1 MQQNPLLAAALAA
14 VLIPPGTAL
23 AEDPDVLREIV
34 ITATPIAEGLATT
47 SQAVGVL
54 AGDELLLKLE
64 PTLGETVAGEP
75 GVHST
80 YFGPGSSRPV
90 IRGLG
95 GDRVQ
100 VLTDGLPTLDVSGLS
115 EDHAIAIDPA
125 LSEQV
130 EIIRGPATLLY
141 GTGASGGIVNVV
153 TNRLHDRLPE
163 TATGMLELRADTAH
177 DERGMA
183 GRLDAP
189 LGAWAL
195 HVDGAWRETDDY
207 DIPGSAGGVRGRV
220 PNSWTDTRS
229 GGVGAT
235 RIGEQ
240 WLVGAAASHHATEYG
255 IPGGDEAI
263 SIDLQQERYDFL
275 LGRRSDAL
283 DWRLEA
289 GTTRYRHAELEP
301 EGDIGTLYDLD
312 GSEVRLAFQHQ
323 GPFGLQGS
331 SGLQWQQLDL
341 LARGEEAFV
350 PNSRTR
356 TLGAF
361 LFQERSFS
369 HWSLEV
375 GARLDRTEVDGEG
388 LKGFAGE
395 ALNLSMGVLVPL
407 GSGSTLIGQL
417 ASIER
422 HPSATELY
430 ADGPHAATG
439 QYEIGND
446 GFDSERGIHLE
457 LGWRLL
463 EGSTT
468 LELRAFYTDYDRYL
482 FLAPTGEVEDELPVF
497 EFRQQGASFH
507 GLEARLDWQPGG
519 GPWSLGVFGDLVR
532 ARLDDGSNL
541 PRIPPLRL
549 GGELSYQ
556 RERLTAGISAR
567 HHLEQDH
574 TAPGETRTAGF
585 TLLEAE
591 LAWRPARLPGDTL
604 LFLRGSNL
612 LDEVARVHSSP
623 LKDRVPLPGRSITA
637 GVRLSFGR

>member
-1 MQQNPLLAAALAA
+1 MQQNLALAAALAA
-14 VLIPPGTAL
+14 ALTHPGLAL
-23 AEDPDVLREIV
+23 AEDQEVLHEIV

-47 SQAVGVL
+47 SQAVSVL
-54 AGDELLLKLE
+54 AGDELLLKIA

-80 YFGPGSSRPV
+80 YFGPGASRPV

-95 GDRVQ
+95 GDRVL

-115 EDHAIAIDPA
+115 EDHAVAIDPA

-141 GTGASGGIVNVV
+141 GTGASGGVVNVV

-163 TATGMLELRADTAH
+163 AATGMLELRADSAH
-177 DERGMA
+177 DERALA

-207 DIPGSAGGVRGRV
+207 DIPDSAGDGEGVV

-235 RIGEQ
+235 RVGEQ

-263 SIDLQQERYDFL
+263 SIDLRQERYDFL

-312 GSEVRLAFQHQ
+312 GSEARLSFQHQ
-323 GPFGLQGS
+323 SPFGFRGT
-331 SGLQWQQLDL
+331 SGLQWQQLEL
-341 LARGEEAFV
+341 SARGDEAFV

-356 TLGAF
+356 TTGAF
-361 LFQERSFS
+361 LFQERDFS
-369 HWSLEV
+369 RWSLEV
-375 GARLDRTEVDGEG
+375 GARLDRTEVEGAG
-388 LKGFAGE
+388 LKAFSGE
-395 ALNLSMGVLVPL
+395 ALNLSLGALVPI
-407 GSGSTLIGQL
+407 GAAGTLIGQL
-417 ASIER
+417 ARIER

-457 LGWRLL
+457 LGWRLM
-463 EGSTT
+463 EGLTT
-468 LELRAFYTDYDRYL
+468 VELRAFYTDYDRYL
-482 FLAPTGEVEDELPVF
+482 FLAATGDVADELPVY
-497 EFRQQGASFH
+497 EFRQRGASFH
-507 GLEARLDWQPGG
+507 GLEARVDWQPGG
-519 GPWSLGVFGDLVR
+519 GPWSLGVFYDLVR
-532 ARLDDGSNL
+532 ARLDSGGDL
-541 PRIPPLRL
+541 PRIPPSRL
-549 GGELSYQ
+549 GGELAYQ
-556 RERLTAGISAR
+556 RGGLSAGISAR
-567 HHLEQDH
+567 HSFRQD
-574 TAPGETRTAGF
+574 RTASGELPTRGF
-585 TLLEAE
+585 TLIEAE
-591 LAWRPARLPGDTL
+591 LSWRPARLPCDTL

-637 GVRLSFGR
+637 GLRLSFGR

>member
-1 MQQNPLLAAALAA
+1 MPQQSLKVAALAAAL
-14 VLIPPGTAL
+14 IQPTPAL

-34 ITATPIAEGLATT
+34 VTATPIAEGLATT
-47 SQAVGVL
+47 SQAVSVL
-54 AGDELLLKLE
+54 AGDDLLLKRA

-80 YFGPGSSRPV
+80 YFGPGASRPV

-115 EDHAIAIDPA
+115 EDHAVAIDPA

-141 GTGASGGIVNVV
+141 GTGASGGVVNIV
-153 TNRLHDRLPE
+153 TNRLHEALPE
-163 TATGMLELRADTAH
+163 VATGMLELRTDSAH
-177 DERGMA
+177 HEQALA
-183 GRLDAP
+183 GRVDAP

-195 HVDGAWRETDDY
+195 HVDGTWRDTDDY
-207 DIPGSAGGVRGRV
+207 DVPGSVGGSRGVV

-240 WLVGAAASHHATEYG
+240 WRVGVAASRHATEYG

-263 SIDLQQERYDFL
+263 SIDLRQERYDFL
-275 LGRRSDAL
+275 LGRRGEAV

-301 EGDIGTLYDLD
+301 EGEVGTLYDLD
-312 GSEVRLAFQHQ
+312 GSEARLAFQHPSAFGFQ
-323 GPFGLQGS
+323 GT

-341 LARGEEAFV
+341 SARGEEAFV
-350 PNSRTR
+350 PGSRTR

-361 LFQERSFS
+361 LFQERNFAR
-369 HWSLEV
+369 WSLEV
-375 GARLDRTEVDGEG
+375 GARLDRTEVEGEG
-388 LKGFAGE
+388 LRRFRGE
-395 ALNLSMGVLVPL
+395 ALNLSVGALVPL
-407 GSGSTLIGQL
+407 GDTGTLIGQL
-417 ASIER
+417 ARVER
-422 HPSATELY
+422 HPSATELH

-446 GFDSERGIHLE
+446 GFDSERGLHVE
-457 LGWRLL
+457 LGWRLA
-463 EGSTT
+463 EGPADI
-468 LELRAFYTDYDRYL
+468 ELRAFHADYDRFL
-482 FLAPTGEVEDELPVF
+482 FLTPTGEVEDDLPVF
-497 EFRQQGASFH
+497 EYRQQGASFH
-507 GLEARLDWQPGG
+507 GVEARVGWQPGG
-519 GPWSLGVFGDLVR
+519 GPWSLGLFADLVR
-532 ARLDDGSNL
+532 ARLDVGGNL

-556 RERLTAGISAR
+556 RKGLTAGISAR
-567 HHLEQDH
+567 HSLRQDR
-574 TAPGETRTAGF
+574 TASGESPTAGF
-585 TLLEAE
+585 TLVEVE
-591 LAWRPARLPGDTL
+591 VSWRPASWPGDPL

-623 LKDRVPLPGRSITA
+623 LKDQAPLPGRSVTA
-637 GVRLSFGR
+637 GIRLSFGR